1 MLNASH
7 VDSEIFIA
15 TKTNIS
21 HYKLFLWHM
30 DIMEIDV
37 IS

>member
-1 MLNASH
+1 MLNASY

-15 TKTNIS
+15 TKNNIS